1 MNYVKAFGRF
11 CYDFLIGDDW
21 KIAAAVA
28 LALSAMGAMVAGHS
42 FGDHTLAVMGG
53 LLVAALFTV
62 SLFVDVRLADRRAAA
77 ARGPV
82 DPQPGGVGRRDA
94 ASSGDDLV

>member
-28 LALSAMGAMVAGHS
+28 VALSAMGALVAGHA

-53 LLVAALFTV
+53 LIVAFLFVV
-62 SLFVDVRLADRRAAA
+62 SLLIDVRPRR
-77 ARGPV
+77 
-82 DPQPGGVGRRDA
+82 
-94 ASSGDDLV
+94 